1 MKTIIFDIDGTIFD
15 TKDGIINCLN
25 DVLMSYGKPQIS
37 TEEQDKYI
45 GPAIKDSLIKFNDF
59 DEALAIEATAQYR
72 EKYVQKY
79 VKDSKPYPG
88 LENLLHDLK
97 NKEVKRCIATMKTR
111 NQVDQLLKIF
121 EMTEMFDTIETA
133 RYEGGYTK
141 FDMLESIKSK
151 YYGSDFVFVG
161 DTNGD
166 YEASIKAGI
175 LFVYASYGYGNIES
189 VDGLIINSLDEIIR
203 SV

>member
-15 TKDGIINCLN
+15 TKAGIINCLN

-59 DEALAIEATAQYR
+59 DEILAIEATVQYR
-72 EKYVQKY
+72 EKYIQKY
-79 VKDSKPYPG
+79 VNDSKPYLG
-88 LENLLHDLK
+88 LECLLQNLK
-97 NKEVKRCIATMKTR
+97 NKKYILCIATMKTR

-121 EMTEMFDTIETA
+121 GMTEFFDNIETA

-151 YYGSDFVFVG
+151 YSGSEFVFVG

-166 YEASIKAGI
+166 YKASVKAGI
-175 LFVYASYGYGNIES
+175 PFVYANYGYGDLKDI
-189 VDGLIINSLDEIIR
+189 DGIIVNSLEEIIM
-203 SV
+203 